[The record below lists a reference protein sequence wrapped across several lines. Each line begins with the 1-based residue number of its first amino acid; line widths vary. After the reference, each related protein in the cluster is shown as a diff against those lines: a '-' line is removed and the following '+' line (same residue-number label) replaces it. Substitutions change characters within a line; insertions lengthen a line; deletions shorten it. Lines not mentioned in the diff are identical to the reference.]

1 MFFYTHDQMLPTSS
15 WSQNYVQ
22 EKWDLADGLE
32 MLQSS
37 CLARRKEWIF
47 EAKTFVCRY
56 LFPRTNFLQP
66 LSEMDFQSLGP
77 TMG

>member
-1 MFFYTHDQMLPTSS
+1 MFFSSHDQMLPTSS
-15 WSQNYVQ
+15 WSQNYT

-32 MLQSS
+32 MLQNS
-37 CLARRKEWIF
+37 CLACRKEWIF

-77 TMG
+77 MMG